1 MQIIAGH
8 NILELLQCFS
18 TAPIRHKSRLDI

>member
-1 MQIIAGH
+1 MKMIAGH

-18 TAPIRHKSRLDI
+18 TAPIRRKSKLDI